1 MPKERQAGPAAKQLA
16 ALRERAGFTLRGIAA
31 ELGIPS
37 TTYGSWETE
46 SKGDYM
52 RFDRVQMLAKV
63 LVGRGDPKITEAEVL
78 ALAGMQRG
86 LAAGDGT
93 PKARR
98 GEGETPDEPSAPNQ
112 TRVPE
117 IDVIAGAG
125 IGGDAIAEAFTDD
138 QGNNVSRDMV
148 RAEWGI
154 PSAYAANVLGIRPDR
169 ARILEVRGDSMSPT
183 LESGDRA
190 MIDTGDRVP
199 APDGLFALHNG
210 IGVVVKRLEFIPNS
224 DPPGFKIMSD
234 NPKHSTYER
243 TIEEIN
249 VIGRVV
255 WFARKI

>member
-1 MPKERQAGPAAKQLA
+1 
-16 ALRERAGFTLRGIAA
+16 
-31 ELGIPS
+31 
-37 TTYGSWETE
+37 
-46 SKGDYM
+46 
-52 RFDRVQMLAKV
+52 
-63 LVGRGDPKITEAEVL
+63 
-78 ALAGMQRG
+78 
-86 LAAGDGT
+86 
-93 PKARR
+93 
-98 GEGETPDEPSAPNQ
+98 
-112 TRVPE
+112 
-117 IDVIAGAG
+117 
-125 IGGDAIAEAFTDD
+125 
-138 QGNNVSRDMV
+138 
-148 RAEWGI
+148 
-154 PSAYAANVLGIRPDR
+154 
-169 ARILEVRGDSMSPT
+169 MSPT